1 MGSFLRVLILVFF
14 GGRSTDGE
22 EKLRVERMNV
32 SVFNC
37 RHARSRENAAYELS
51 LERRRE
57 RGHRLHYRAGECR
70 VAM

>member
-1 MGSFLRVLILVFF
+1 MGSFLRVLIWVLGVM
-14 GGRSTDGE
+14 DGE
-22 EKLRVERMNV
+22 EKLRVERVNV